1 MTMIDRK
8 GDTGFLKI
16 IGLIILVLLSS
27 FTMGHALE
35 IHHLFAEVD
44 HDGHEHSEFDL
55 CQWVQSHTAGS
66 LIGQEPPLLA
76 LHDHIGLI
84 ESPLIRF
91 VTLRIPIFRDSRG
104 PPSSL
109 TP

>member
-1 MTMIDRK
+1 MIDPR

-16 IGLIILVLLSS
+16 IGLIIFVLVSS

-44 HDGHEHSEFDL
+44 HDGHEHSEYDL

-76 LHDHIGLI
+76 FQDHVGFV
-84 ESPLIRF
+84 ESPSILF
-91 VTLRIPIFRDSRG
+91 ATLRILIFGDSRG
-104 PPSSL
+104 PPFSL
-109 TP
+109 ML

>member
-1 MTMIDRK
+1 MIDRK

-55 CQWVQSHTAGS
+55 CQWVQAHTAGS
-66 LIGQEPPLLA
+66 LNGQEPPLPAFRDLV
-76 LHDHIGLI
+76 GLI
-84 ESPLIRF
+84 ESPPILF
-91 VTLRIPIFRDSRG
+91 VTLRIPLFRDSRG

-109 TP
+109 TL